1 MKNIILLIL
10 LCIGCKTNTKKN
22 IETAFEIGIIA
33 DCQYCNCDASNTR
46 FYTGSLAK
54 LKTAVDTLNTKELAY
69 TIHLGDFIDRDYESF
84 DSVLPIWNRL
94 TSKKQQVL
102 GNHDF
107 SVADSLKKLVP
118 GKMGLKSRYYSFL
131 KNNWRFIV
139 LDGNDLSFYG
149 AISDKKRQQTDS
161 LFNELKDK
169 KIPNLQTWNGGISL
183 AQLNWVKEELEIAVV
198 QNEKVGFYCHFP
210 AVKEGEVH
218 NLWNYK
224 QLLQLIDNYEQVK
237 FYFNGH
243 NHHGAYEEKN
253 GVHHLTFKGMVDTE
267 KSTAFSTA
275 TITKD
280 SIFITGY
287 GREKSRRLK
296 IK

>member
-1 MKNIILLIL
+1 MKNVLFIALLF
-10 LCIGCKTNTKKN
+10 IGCKTNTKKDT
-22 IETAFEIGIIA
+22 ELAFKIGIIA
-33 DCQYCNCDASNTR
+33 DCQYCDCDASNTR
-46 FYTGSLAK
+46 FYKKSIAK
-54 LKTAVDTLNTKELAY
+54 LETSVDTLNTKQLEY
-69 TIHLGDFIDRDYESF
+69 TIHLGDFIDRDYKSF

-94 TSKKQQVL
+94 TSKKHHVL

-107 SVADSLKKLVP
+107 SVADSLKKTVP
-118 GKMGLKSRYYSFL
+118 KRMNLQSRYYSFL

-161 LFNELKDK
+161 LFNFLKDK
-169 KIPNLQTWNGGISL
+169 KLPNLQTWNGGISL
-183 AQLNWVKEELEIAVV
+183 AQLKWVKKELEMAVV
-198 QNEKVGFYCHFP
+198 EKENVGFYCHFP
-210 AVKEGEVH
+210 AVKDGEVH

-224 QLLQLIDNYEQVK
+224 QLLALIDNYEHVK

-243 NHHGAYEEKN
+243 NHNGDYVLKN
-253 GVHHLTFKGMVDTE
+253 GVHHLTFKGMLDTDNT
-267 KSTAFSTA
+267 SAFSTA
-275 TITKD
+275 TFTKD